1 MVGSIISAGA
11 SIIGASKSA
20 KAAKSA
26 SDAQVQAAQIASD
39 TERELYN
46 QGRAD
51 MFPGAAAGYTAQNQL
66 MQLLGLGTLGQ
77 SIKGAGQYTTNV
89 PQVGANAGTQA
100 TQTTTTQTPA
110 TTYVIGTPLAGAGPN
125 DVSIYLG
132 QLKGWQDQL
141 ARMKSGGDTGGAA
154 NIQAKIDAVQRELT
168 KNGVTTAPVVGKVL
182 PNPTQATPTQTQTT
196 AAGTTGAAAVDPM
209 NITNYLT
216 KLPGYQFRLDQ
227 GTKALGNAASA
238 QGLTNSGSQLKALTR
253 YGQDYAT
260 GIYDDY
266 LNRLAS
272 MAGIG
277 QSTSNSMAGN
287 AMQLG
292 GSLGNNAIS
301 AGNARAS
308 GYAGQSNAWTNALS
322 NSNLGNL
329 GTSVYN
335 AASGYGA
342 PLNNVFSNGWS
353 SSPYS
358 GNNIKWNV

>member
-11 SIIGASKSA
+11 SLIGASKSA

-26 SDAQVQAAQIASD
+26 ANAQVDAAQIASD

-66 MQLLGLGTLGQ
+66 MQLLGLGTLSN
-77 SIKGAGQYTTNV
+77 SIRGAGQYTTNV
-89 PQVGANAGTQA
+89 PQVGATAGTA
-100 TQTTTTQTPA
+100 TPTTTTQNQGTQ
-110 TTYVIGTPLAGAGPN
+110 TVIGTPLAGAGPN
-125 DVSIYLG
+125 DVAVYQG
-132 QLKGWQDQL
+132 QLKQLQDRL
-141 ARMKSGGDTGGAA
+141 ARMQSGGDTIGVS
-154 NIQAKIDAVQRELT
+154 NIQAKIDAVQRELK
-168 KNGVTTAPVVGKVL
+168 KNGVTTTPVTQTTQQQ
-182 PNPTQATPTQTQTT
+182 TQATPTTP
-196 AAGTTGAAAVDPM
+196 AASTTGAAPVNPM

-216 KLPGYQFRLDQ
+216 SLPGYQFRLEQ
-227 GTKALGNAASA
+227 GTKALGNQASA
-238 QGLTNSGSQLKALTR
+238 QGLTGSGAAAKALTR

-272 MAGIG
+272 MAGLG

-292 GSLGNNAIS
+292 GSLGNNALS

-308 GYAGQSNAWTNALS
+308 GYAGQANAWTNALS

-335 AASGYGA
+335 AASGYGS
-342 PLNNVFSNGWS
+342 PLNNLYSSGWS
-353 SSPYS
+353 SQPYS

>member
-1 MVGSIISAGA
+1 MVGSIIGAGA
-11 SIIGASKSA
+11 SLIGASKSS

-89 PQVGANAGTQA
+89 PQVGANGGVSSQTANTTQA
-100 TQTTTTQTPA
+100 PNTTQ
-110 TTYVIGTPLAGAGPN
+110 VIGQPLAGAGAN
-125 DVSIYLG
+125 DVSVYQG
-132 QLKGWQDQL
+132 QLKQLQDRL
-141 ARMKSGGDTGGAA
+141 ARMQSGGDTIGAA
-154 NIQAKIDAVQRELT
+154 NIQARIDAVQRELT
-168 KNGVTTAPVVGKVL
+168 KNGVTTAPVVVKVL

-216 KLPGYQFRLDQ
+216 KLPGYKFRLDQ

-238 QGLTNSGSQLKALTR
+238 QGLTNSGAQLKALTR

-277 QSTSNSMAGN
+277 QSTSNQMSSN
-287 AMQLG
+287 AQQLG
-292 GSLGNNAIS
+292 TSLGNNALS

-308 GYAGQSNAWTNALS
+308 GYAGQANALTNALS

-342 PLNNVFSNGWS
+342 PLNNVFSSGWG

>member
-1 MVGSIISAGA
+1 MVGSIIGAGA
-11 SIIGASKSA
+11 SLIGASKSA

-51 MFPGAAAGYTAQNQL
+51 QFPGAAAGYTAQNQL

-77 SIKGAGQYTTNV
+77 SIQGAGQYTTNV
-89 PQVGANAGTQA
+89 PQVGANAGTAAQ
-100 TQTTTTQTPA
+100 TTTTTQTP
-110 TTYVIGTPLAGAGPN
+110 TTTQVTGKPLAGAGAN
-125 DVSIYLG
+125 DVSVYQV
-132 QLKGWQDQL
+132 QLKQLQDRL
-141 ARMKSGGDTGGAA
+141 ARMQSSGDTIGAA
-154 NIQAKIDAVQRELT
+154 NIQARIDAVQRELT

-182 PNPTQATPTQTQTT
+182 PNPTQATPTQTQTP
-196 AAGTTGAAAVDPM
+196 AAGAAAVDPM

-266 LNRLAS
+266 LNRLSS
-272 MAGIG
+272 MAGLG
-277 QSTSNSMAGN
+277 QSTSNSMASN
-287 AMQLG
+287 AQQLG
-292 GSLGNNAIS
+292 TSLGNNALS

-308 GYAGQSNAWTNALS
+308 GYAGQANAWTNALS

-342 PLNNVFSNGWS
+342 PLNNVFSSGWG